1 MYNIYCLYICTARNH
16 ISIKSNEA
24 YGVHGETQDPAT
36 DYYEN
41 VLDES
46 KAENETN
53 TEGPLY
59 ESVTESGEGK
69 DVYSEQLLGTR
80 FDMCTYFILP
90 HCT

>member
-1 MYNIYCLYICTARNH
+1 MLNTNIC
-16 ISIKSNEA
+16 SNWSVFPEPVT

-36 DYYEN
+36 DYYDN

-46 KAENETN
+46 KAENEAN
-53 TEGPLY
+53 TEGPQALY

-69 DVYSEQLLGTR
+69 DMYSEQLLGTR

>member
-1 MYNIYCLYICTARNH
+1 MHSKKPYQYKIQRGIWC
-16 ISIKSNEA
+16 SS
-24 YGVHGETQDPAT
+24 ETQDPAT